1 MGTQSLTIPVL
12 NADECLLIAKNAY
25 WDENYYYAAVWCEA
39 AWKLVQNGD
48 QSADSVEILDY
59 FSIAISRLGELKTET
74 KEKFLSKSSFD
85 LFFLSQS
92 I

>member
-1 MGTQSLTIPVL
+1 MKKIHPKNVFSQFYILFLGTKSLTIPVL

-48 QSADSVEILDY
+48 ESADSVEILDY
-59 FSIAISRLGELKTET
+59 FSIAISRLGELKN
-74 KEKFLSKSSFD
+74 
-85 LFFLSQS
+85 
-92 I
+92 